1 MGKSRLIRLGLKRMI
16 GNGLFKVIGVGWN
29 RVNRGGLDLGGAS
42 NPHRQQIQEEE
53 GRSTGFT
60 SDPG

>member
-1 MGKSRLIRLGLKRMI
+1 MI
-16 GNGLFKVIGVGWN
+16 GNGLFKVIGVGWK
-29 RVNRGGLDLGGAS
+29 RVNRGGLGLGEAS
-42 NPHRQQIQEEE
+42 NLHRQQIQEEE